1 MKNPL
6 NEGQTQVYMN
16 SQIVPQVGIDLNAPY
31 LNQVPSQLMDLVV
44 TLFNS
49 GSKTGLVK
57 GKVVNMGAKT
67 DAQVL
72 AVLVGMGTPQQLA
85 LAAIQKYRQL
95 TGPSIT
101 TENINQKNQHKMKF
115 TLANLYEAVTN
126 SLQELKQINSDNS
139 RISYSTTD
147 SIKILENQLQH
158 FPLRFRNNS
167 SEVISED
174 VENAVNPTLKFKIAR
189 DLYNG
194 LSTHSWI
201 QPVKNL
207 RSYIQTVFESN
218 KLLFRISEAV
228 ERVSVQ
234 KSTLNEKLSNELTQ
248 ILSESNSDI
257 YGKFEAVAKR
267 NPWSNDCKAIMN
279 ELKIQESQLVNT
291 KEGKIVKIYSPILE
305 NENGIFFHLHGKDYA
320 LVEGELKE
328 TFVADSRFRNVL
340 EGLKLFKQEGDS
352 FLTFGQNNKVLEY
365 NVTNGK
371 LTLGEYD
378 LTNVSEIELKE
389 ALMTTNF
396 FGYRDQWKVDVTC
409 RLFESIDMICEMD
422 NFTSIQSQ
430 EFLALYLTMIN
441 IEESIFINKVNGSM
455 KLNEMIKVN
464 TATEAVKLVKEFIN
478 YDITPILSER
488 LVKENNQKAIQEK
501 KTRELNDLISFLES
515 KRVEIKT
522 AISTYG
528 ESTELKEA
536 LNIIQSEINQKERE
550 LANSY
555 ISEKDE
561 KKKVKGQSQKAV

>member
-1 MKNPL
+1 MNNPL

-16 SQIVPQVGIDLNAPY
+16 SQVIPQVGIDVAAPY
-31 LNQVPSQLMDLVV
+31 LNQVPSQLLDIVA
-44 TLFNS
+44 TLYNS
-49 GSKTGLVK
+49 GGKTTVHK
-57 GKVVNMGAKT
+57 GKIINAGVKT

-72 AVLVGMGTPQQLA
+72 AILVGMGTPQQLA
-85 LAAIQKYRQL
+85 LAAIQQYKQL
-95 TGPSIT
+95 TNT
-101 TENINQKNQHKMKF
+101 QMTAENTNQKNHIKMKF
-115 TLANLYEAVTN
+115 TLANLYEAVGN

-139 RISYSTTD
+139 RISYSTSD
-147 SIKILENQLQH
+147 SIKILENHLQH

-167 SEVISED
+167 TEIVSEE
-174 VENAVNPTLKFKIAR
+174 VENSVNPTLKFKIAR

-201 QPVKNL
+201 TPVKNL

-228 ERVSVQ
+228 ERVSMQ
-234 KSTLNEKLSNELTQ
+234 KSTLNEKLSNELSE
-248 ILSESNSDI
+248 ILAESSGDI
-257 YGKFEAVAKR
+257 YGKFEAVANR

-279 ELKIQESQLVNT
+279 SIKLEESKLIDT
-291 KEGKIVKIYSPILE
+291 KQSKVVKIYSPVLE
-305 NENGIFFHLHGKDYA
+305 GQNGVAFHLYGKDYILA
-320 LVEGELKE
+320 EGEIKE
-328 TFVADSRFRNVL
+328 TRVTDSRFRNVL

-365 NVTNGK
+365 NVTSGK
-371 LTLGEYD
+371 ITLGEYD

-389 ALMTTNF
+389 ALMSTNF

-409 RLFESIDMICEMD
+409 RLFESIDMVCEMD

-441 IEESIFINKVNGSM
+441 IEESIYINRINGSM
-455 KLNEMIKVN
+455 QLNEMVKVG
-464 TATEAVKLVKEFIN
+464 TATEAVNMIKEFIN
-478 YDITPILSER
+478 YDVTPILSER

-515 KRVEIKT
+515 KKVEIKS

-528 ESTELKEA
+528 ESNELKEA
-536 LNIIQSEINQKERE
+536 LNLIQSEINQKERE

-561 KKKVKGQSQKAV
+561 KKKVKI